1 MQNYILYKLF
11 SLEFTILDVINCNK
25 QSTAVD
31 YISVFLSL
39 FVCILGEKS
48 SSISEK
54 KIDHLT
60 VEPFEPLQGEKA
72 HVVTEVDLAEKILG
86 EKGKDDE
93 EDKTLPTLASVV
105 AAVMSAASSPT
116 SSSPNLSKTAGKPSA
131 ASPAVAAA
139 AATAAV
145 GGSGTSKTLVPPT
158 ANGPTSKVTQRQ
170 RHGPLNLTLDLS
182 VTNLTDLVGR
192 AGNASNVNH
201 GGCRERRPRR
211 QAGHDAPLTNDL
223 CSPSS
228 APFPGPRAVS
238 AVSGSPHPS
247 LTQHHHQHH
256 VCPACLHRIH

>member
-1 MQNYILYKLF
+1 M
-11 SLEFTILDVINCNK
+11 
-25 QSTAVD
+25 
-31 YISVFLSL
+31 
-39 FVCILGEKS
+39 
-48 SSISEK
+48 
-54 KIDHLT
+54 
-60 VEPFEPLQGEKA
+60 EPFDPLQGEKA
-72 HVVTEVDLAEKILG
+72 HVVTDADLVEKAPGGDEEKDDG
-86 EKGKDDE
+86 EKKPIM
-93 EDKTLPTLASVV
+93 PTLASVV
-105 AAVMSAASSPT
+105 AAAVSANAAMTPCT
-116 SSSPNLSKTAGKPSA
+116 SATNLSKTAGKPSA
-131 ASPAVAAA
+131 TSPAMAAA

-145 GGSGTSKTLVPPT
+145 GGSGTSKALVPPT

-211 QAGHDAPLTNDL
+211 QAGHAAPLTNDL

-247 LTQHHHQHH
+247 LTHHHHQHH
-256 VCPACLHRIH
+256 VCPACFHRIHQSISLPMCVFPNLQVNIPIHTLKFLSC

>member
-1 MQNYILYKLF
+1 M
-11 SLEFTILDVINCNK
+11 
-25 QSTAVD
+25 
-31 YISVFLSL
+31 
-39 FVCILGEKS
+39 CIIGEKS

-72 HVVTEVDLAEKILG
+72 HVVTDVDLAEKILG

-93 EDKTLPTLASVV
+93 EDKALPTLASVV

-211 QAGHDAPLTNDL
+211 QAGHAAPLTNDL